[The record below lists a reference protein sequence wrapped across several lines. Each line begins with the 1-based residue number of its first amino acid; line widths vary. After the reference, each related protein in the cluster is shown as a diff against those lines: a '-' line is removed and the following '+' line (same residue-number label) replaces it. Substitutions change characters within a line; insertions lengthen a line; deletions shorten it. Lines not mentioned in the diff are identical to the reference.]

1 MYCHFSFFCSL
12 LLPPFLPSLLPLLL
26 PPLPPSSP
34 PSFPPSFL
42 YSFLPSLLPLLLPP
56 LSPSS
61 PPHHSNK
68 QKLVN
73 YRLVRDKSAKSY
85 YIHVHTKFS
94 DIRQLLEHYSH
105 NPINADANTRLL
117 YPITPAQETDS
128 LDGEGCYVVMERTTA
143 SEFKATWLLL
153 PSSDFAGLE
162 SLGQVF
168 PN

>member
-1 MYCHFSFFCSL
+1 MKERKCTVIPRSFVPFS
-12 LLPPFLPSLLPLLL
+12 FLPSLLPLL
-26 PPLPPSSP
+26 PP
-34 PSFPPSFL
+34 
-42 YSFLPSLLPLLLPP
+42 FLPSLLPLLLPP

-73 YRLVRDKSAKSY
+73 YRLVRDKSPKSY